1 MRRRQAKKHTILPD
15 PKFKDVLVTKFVNNM
30 MIHGK
35 KSVSFKIFYEAM
47 DIVATKVEDE
57 APLDVWK
64 KALTNVTPAVEVR
77 SRRVGGATF
86 QIPTPVRDSRKQ
98 SLAMSWLIGFA
109 RKRNEKTM
117 AQKLAAEIVSASKE
131 EGAAFKKK
139 EDMHRMAEANK
150 AFSHFRF

>member
-64 KALTNVTPAVEVR
+64 KALTNVTPGVEVR
-77 SRRVGGATF
+77 SRRVGGATV

-98 SLAMSWLIGFA
+98 SLAMSWLINFS

-117 AQKLAAEIVSASKE
+117 AQKLAAEIVAASKE
-131 EGAAFKKK
+131 EGAAYKKK